1 MVAPLQLVS
10 LGMFASEKSRIVTT
24 CAAAF
29 IDVRTGYVYGVAEG
43 SSSDVRRSSIWTTE
57 AAIDAA
63 RLKTEREAFGAAL
76 KEIAKAWTS
85 INAEY
90 NRTTA
95 ALR

>member
-1 MVAPLQLVS
+1 M
-10 LGMFASEKSRIVTT
+10 
-24 CAAAF
+24 
-29 IDVRTGYVYGVAEG
+29 RTGYVYGVAEG
-43 SSSDVRRSSIWTTE
+43 SSSDVRRSSIWKTE

-63 RLKTEREAFGAAL
+63 RIKTEREAFGAAL
-76 KEIAKAWTS
+76 KEIAKAWAS